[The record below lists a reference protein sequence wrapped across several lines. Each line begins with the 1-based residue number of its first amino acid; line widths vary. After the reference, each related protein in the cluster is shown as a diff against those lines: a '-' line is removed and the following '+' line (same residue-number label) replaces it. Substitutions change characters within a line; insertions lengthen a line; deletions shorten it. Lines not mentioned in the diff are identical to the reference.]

1 MERCPDVLMADRVGH
16 CQGWGQHPHGHEL
29 DSARTTVGVKLDEG
43 RLNGPGPLPSAG
55 LLLQEH
61 VTPGGDSVCG
71 PRARR
76 GSEEATSPLLTD
88 LLRGW
93 QTAAQ
98 GGFGHTAWTLS
109 KTSFSW
115 CHVHAAR
122 HVWECVG
129 ASDMAL
135 MSPGGTGPS
144 DWNLP
149 RVWLCPGHE
158 VGALR
163 WGPPVPSDSRC
174 LKQGHASTLHFW
186 LHGAWDP
193 GISTQP
199 GNEMFLE

>member
-1 MERCPDVLMADRVGH
+1 MAVSPQLPVGGVRPGEHTDWRQQRAALTPGEAPLAPASPGVAFTWRDVLMCS
-16 CQGWGQHPHGHEL
+16 CQGWGQHPYGHEL
-29 DSARTTVGVKLDEG
+29 DSARTTLGVKLDEW
-43 RLNGPGPLPSAG
+43 RLNGPCPLPSPG
-55 LLLQEH
+55 LLLKEH
-61 VTPGGDSVCG
+61 LTPGGDSVCG

-76 GSEEATSPLLTD
+76 GSEEAASPLLTD

-129 ASDMAL
+129 ASGMAL

-149 RVWLCPGHE
+149 RVWLCPGPE
-158 VGALR
+158 MGALR
-163 WGPPVPSDSRC
+163 WGP
-174 LKQGHASTLHFW
+174 
-186 LHGAWDP
+186 
-193 GISTQP
+193 
-199 GNEMFLE
+199 